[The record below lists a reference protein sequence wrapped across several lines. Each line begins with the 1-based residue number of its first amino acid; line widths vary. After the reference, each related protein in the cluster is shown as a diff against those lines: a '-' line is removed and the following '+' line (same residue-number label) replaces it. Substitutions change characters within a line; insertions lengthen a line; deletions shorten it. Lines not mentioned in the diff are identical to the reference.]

1 MKTEEMQRINMQKSG
16 IKQINQKKTGIDRTE
31 AIIWY
36 ICVFFIVLGALFH
49 ITKHLYLDEN
59 MIPAAIKQVYY
70 QSEGIDW
77 AQTVMSLVTL
87 SIFIFITRLSKNME
101 NKVPAFIRLLVI
113 AFAIIAM
120 VIAIFNSTWDI
131 FANSMLAIVLL
142 LLTFVLPSQGK
153 VYFPPEFMIFIYLFI
168 FASMFCGEVLHFYYL
183 FSVWDIIVHFIS
195 TPFLGYAGFL
205 MVYTKNKDVNIHN
218 KLSPFF
224 IALYAFC
231 FSMMICVAWE
241 FFEYGVDVILG
252 SNMQKARNLELVYGY
267 FDTRLGVLDTMED
280 LIVDALG
287 SLLVSAFGYYSL
299 TSFSNRTNNFFHMR
313 DVFIEENPALFQ

>member
-1 MKTEEMQRINMQKSG
+1 MHDSG
-16 IKQINQKKTGIDRTE
+16 IKPIQRKKTGIDKTE

-36 ICVFFIVLGALFH
+36 ICVFCIVLGALFH
-49 ITKHLYLDEN
+49 FTKHLYLDN
-59 MIPAAIKQVYY
+59 PLIPTIIQQIYY
-70 QSEGIDW
+70 QSNSIGW
-77 AQTVMSLVTL
+77 AQTVMAIVTL
-87 SIFIFITRLSKNME
+87 SMFFWAISFSKNME
-101 NKVPAFIRLLVI
+101 KKVPAFIRLLVM

-120 VIAIFNSTWDI
+120 IVAIFNSAWDI
-131 FANSMLAIVLL
+131 FANSMLGIVILI
-142 LLTFVLPSQGK
+142 LTFIPPPQRK

-168 FASMFCGEVLHFYYL
+168 FASMYCGEVLHFYYL
-183 FSVWDIIVHFIS
+183 FSMWDVIVHFTS
-195 TPFLGYAGFL
+195 APFLGYAGFL

-224 IALYAFC
+224 IVLYAFC
-231 FSMMICVAWE
+231 FSMMIGVVWE
-241 FFEYGVDVILG
+241 YFEYGVDVILG

-299 TSFSNRTNNFFHMR
+299 TSFNNRTNNFFHMR